1 MIKNYTTTLVNLAER
16 NVLMIKPNELK
27 KCGTNGAHTVFI
39 LDDSLS
45 MQSVKNETITGFNE
59 FLSAQN
65 PGTLISL
72 FKFDGYSVTNIY
84 FKRDVSNT
92 AKISRETYDPKGST
106 NLLDAIGHV
115 IAYVNKDLALRK
127 RKDRET
133 VNIIIL
139 TDGEENSSRHYN
151 NEAIKGL
158 VSASEEK
165 NWSYQFLG
173 ANIDAYHVG
182 GNFGFS
188 AHNTMQYS
196 TKNMGETFRAASRM
210 SNDIQTLKARGF
222 DVNAAYAQTTYT
234 EAERKDAN
242 EK

>member
-1 MIKNYTTTLVNLAER
+1 MIQHYTTMYVNPAER
-16 NVLMIKPNELK
+16 TVLMIKPNELK

-65 PGTLISL
+65 AETVVSL
-72 FKFDGYSVTNIY
+72 FKFDGYSVNNVY
-84 FKRDVSNT
+84 FKRNSRDT
-92 AKISRETYDPKGST
+92 AKLSVETYDPKGST

-182 GNFGFS
+182 GHFGFS

-196 TKNMGETFRAASRM
+196 TQNMAQTFRAASRM
-210 SNDIQTLKARGF
+210 SNDIQDQKLRGV
-222 DVNAAYAQTTYT
+222 DVTTAYAATAYT
-234 EAERKDAN
+234 EAEKNEAN
-242 EK
+242 GK